1 MDVHGSTE
9 HLGEAD
15 GAGRILLEGQ
25 HAPVSYHIIA
35 TRDGTQAYGVR
46 IELSAPRDWLL
57 DRGFDREAV
66 LVRENGEKI
75 RVRFENKL
83 GVEDNVSVSLE
94 ASDRMHGS
102 IADLNAKYPELNL
115 LGAAGMPPTAH

>member
-1 MDVHGSTE
+1 MQAHSNIV

-25 HAPVSYHIIA
+25 HAPVSYHLTA
-35 TRDGTQAYGVR
+35 TRDGARAYAIK

-57 DRGFDREAV
+57 DRGFDREV
-66 LVRENGEKI
+66 TLIRQNGEKV

-83 GVEDNVSVSLE
+83 ATTDNISVNLE
-94 ASDRMHGS
+94 ACEEIHGS
-102 IADLNAKYPELNL
+102 IGDFRARYPELNL
-115 LGAAGMPPTAH
+115 VSASRPRATAH

>member
-1 MDVHGSTE
+1 MDGHPNTE

-15 GAGRILLEGQ
+15 GSGRIILEGQ
-25 HAPVSYHIIA
+25 HAPVSYHLIA
-35 TRDGTQAYGVR
+35 THDGKGAYGVQ

-57 DRGFDREAV
+57 DRGFDREAT
-66 LVRENGEKI
+66 LVRQNGEKV

-94 ASDRMHGS
+94 ARDSMRGS
-102 IADLNAKYPELNL
+102 IDDLTAKYPELDAIARKR
-115 LGAAGMPPTAH
+115 AAH